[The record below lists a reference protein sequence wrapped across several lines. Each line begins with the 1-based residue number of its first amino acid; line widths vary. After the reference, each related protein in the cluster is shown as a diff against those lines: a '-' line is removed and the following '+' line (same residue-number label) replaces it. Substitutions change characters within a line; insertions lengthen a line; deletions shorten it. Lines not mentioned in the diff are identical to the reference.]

1 VNAYDAFAWF
11 YDRYWAADFQQWEMP
26 ALDRLLLANLP
37 PNAALLDLC
46 CGTGHLAHQLTGRGF
61 LVTGIDSSEGMLAL
75 ARRNAPSA
83 YFFLSEA
90 HSFTLEQPV
99 DAALC
104 TFDSINHILDPALI
118 LASFRQIF
126 LNLKP
131 GGCFLFD
138 CNTDQ
143 AYGERWNSSAAI
155 VEPDH
160 AFFLRG
166 HFDPETATGHTD
178 ITMFQL
184 MFQADAH
191 WQRTDVSLRQRPWA
205 ISHLFSF
212 LTEAGFHS
220 VEHWLAAEDLDL
232 KGHYGLGRVYI
243 RAC

>member
-1 VNAYDAFAWF
+1 MNAYDAFAWF
-11 YDRYWAADFQQWEMP
+11 YDRYWAANFLQWELP

-37 PNAALLDLC
+37 PGAALLDLC
-46 CGTGHLAHQLTGRGF
+46 CGTGHLARQLTGRGF
-61 LVTGIDSSEGMLAL
+61 LVTGVDSSEGMLAL

-83 YFFLSEA
+83 HFLLSEA
-90 HSFTLEQPV
+90 HSFTLQQPV

-126 LNLKP
+126 LSLKQ

-138 CNTDQ
+138 CNTAE
-143 AYGERWNSSAAI
+143 AYGERWNSSATV

-184 MFQADAH
+184 ESQ

-205 ISHLFSF
+205 IADLSSL
-212 LTEAGFHS
+212 LAEAGFHS
-220 VEHWLAAEDLDL
+220 VEHWRAAEDLDL